1 MEELQPQLGVTAAS
15 IIHVRD
21 GDSRRRTNTVILT
34 FASPQPP
41 KHITA
46 GYLRVPVE
54 PYIPN
59 PLRCFNC
66 QKYGH
71 SSRACKS
78 TALCMHCGESGH
90 EAAHCKN
97 QKKCVNCKGDHS
109 ASSRECPKWNL
120 EKRVQQIKV
129 ERGISFPDARKAVLS
144 EQSANTSSKRT
155 AASVVSSATT
165 ITSKVT
171 KKNTTSISIQTDLTW
186 PEGTDS
192 PVPVKH
198 NGKSQS
204 TQTYKKQDN
213 TKPGNTTSPS
223 PPPRASKAGTA
234 PTPSTGKGGQGDPHP
249 RPSTSTFP
257 KKNAK
262 RRINRPPPHTDDP
275 IAMFSRYRVLDVEGG
290 GGSDAE

>member
-1 MEELQPQLGVTAAS
+1 
-15 IIHVRD
+15 
-21 GDSRRRTNTVILT
+21 
-34 FASPQPP
+34 
-41 KHITA
+41 
-46 GYLRVPVE
+46 VE

-78 TALCMHCGESGH
+78 TALCVHCVKSGH
-90 EAAHCKN
+90 ESAQCKN
-97 QKKCVNCKGDHS
+97 HQKCINCKGDHS
-109 ASSRECPKWNL
+109 ASSRECPKWKL

-129 ERGISFPDARKAVLS
+129 ERGISFPDARKVVLS
-144 EQSANTSSKRT
+144 EHSANTSSKRT
-155 AASVVSSATT
+155 AASVVSSATIKT
-165 ITSKVT
+165 TQQT
-171 KKNTTSISIQTDLTW
+171 QKKTTSTSTQTELTR

-198 NGKSQS
+198 NGKSQT

-213 TKPGNTTSPS
+213 TKPRNTTSPS
-223 PPPRASKAGTA
+223 PPLRASKAGTA
-234 PTPSTGKGGQGDPHP
+234 QTPSTGKSGQGDPHP
-249 RPSTSTFP
+249 RPPTSASP

-262 RRINRPPPHTDDP
+262 RRINRPPPHT
-275 IAMFSRYRVLDVEGG
+275 MFSRYGVLDVEGG